1 MGDVRGDVVALGFI
15 QTTIMEWGNQRR
27 CKTPAPPCGCT
38 AGNSPDA
45 SSLSAIAR
53 SSIGRSTIY
62 TREFPYIWDEIQ
74 VPITYQADRAR
85 AEAILLES
93 ATRHALNREE
103 IGDKAV
109 RHLREKYQV
118 EPIDLD
124 PSVYY
129 RLTDNWLELTLRFIA
144 PDHGVRRIKNKM
156 SREIIASAR
165 GRE

>member
-1 MGDVRGDVVALGFI
+1 MG
-15 QTTIMEWGNQRR
+15 Q
-27 CKTPAPPCGCT
+27 PAPVQ
-38 AGNSPDA
+38 DA
-45 SSLSAIAR
+45 SPAMWVHSR
-53 SSIGRSTIY
+53 QFTGRIITISNSEIFDWPVYNY